1 MGATIGSRYS
11 LIFFAA
17 LFFLIALVAIQT
29 AAVQE
34 LDAQAVIAAARFRC
48 PALTGFMKTITFLGT
63 QAFLVPATAI
73 VTTILFIQR
82 NRQRLVFPAV
92 MLAAWFSMEG
102 LKLLF
107 ARPRPEFS
115 PLLAESSPSFPSGH
129 AFMGTLF
136 FGFLTALLI
145 SRTPSPP
152 GKRLTLAAACLFL
165 FLLGFSRIYLGVHY
179 PTDVLAGYAG
189 GLFFLGLAGP
199 GRQN

>member
-1 MGATIGSRYS
+1 M
-11 LIFFAA
+11 
-17 LFFLIALVAIQT
+17 
-29 AAVQE
+29 
-34 LDAQAVIAAARFRC
+34 QAVIAAARFRC

-63 QAFLVPATAI
+63 KAFLVPATAI
-73 VTTILFIQR
+73 ATAILFSQR
-82 NRQRLVFPAV
+82 NRQCLVFPAV

-102 LKLLF
+102 LKFLF
-107 ARPRPEFS
+107 GRPRPEFS

-129 AFMGTLF
+129 ALMGTLF

-152 GKRLTLAAACLFL
+152 VKRLTLTASCLFL

-199 GRQN
+199 GRQK